1 MAKKIKYNFGDGDR
15 DSVVKEMIRHDNS
28 HMGPGLVDK
37 RRVKYWSELIP
48 KRGVRYWSDS
58 ALPPQSGVGISMVVA
73 PSWGI
78 LFPPYAH
85 A

>member
-58 ALPPQSGVGISMVVA
+58 ALPPQSGVGTITAGNYQHIGLMF
-73 PSWGI
+73 I
-78 LFPPYAH
+78 QK
-85 A
+85 